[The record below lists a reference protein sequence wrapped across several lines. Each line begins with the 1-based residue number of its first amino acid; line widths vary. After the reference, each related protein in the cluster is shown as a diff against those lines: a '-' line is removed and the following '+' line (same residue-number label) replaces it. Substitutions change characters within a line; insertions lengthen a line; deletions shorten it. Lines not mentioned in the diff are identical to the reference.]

1 MRIASSTVRMNATH
15 KFQSREVTQSRVRAV
30 SLANLNVQI
39 SSKPFAKTNLGKDK
53 SALKDSTGSQAGG
66 SQDSL
71 ENLQNQY
78 LQSQGVN
85 ATSARDAFKSLAEI
99 QKGTI
104 NYLMQLFFGRSN
116 VNAMRNSLANPNLS
130 AFTPSVATTTTTY
143 SYQETE
149 QTTFSTTGTVVTADG
164 REISFG
170 IEASMSRSFA
180 ETYYQQTQSLV
191 PANFCDPLVINLDT
205 NFADVTDQ
213 KFYFDLDMDGH
224 KEAISQLKSGSGFL
238 ALDKNGNGKIDDGSE
253 LFGAATGNGFAELAK
268 YDTDGNGWIDE
279 ADEIFDKLL
288 IWTKD
293 ASGKDV
299 LCGLGKAGVGAIYL
313 GNVGT
318 EFSLNS
324 RHDNTTNAQIRKTGM
339 FLYENGNAGT
349 IQHVDFAT

>member
-1 MRIASSTVRMNATH
+1 MRIASSTVRMRATH
-15 KFQSREVTQSRVRAV
+15 KFQSRELSASRISTV
-30 SLANLNVQI
+30 SLTGLNARAG
-39 SSKPFAKTNLGKDK
+39 SKPFAGTNLGTER
-53 SALKDSTGSQAGG
+53 AANRQPAGN

-71 ENLQNQY
+71 NNLKNRY

-85 ATSARDAFKSLAEI
+85 ATSARDAFQSMMEI
-99 QKGTI
+99 KKGTI
-104 NYLMQLFFGRSN
+104 DYLMQLFFGKSN
-116 VNAMRNSLANPNLS
+116 VDAMGSSLASPNLS
-130 AFTPSVATTTTTY
+130 ALTPSIATKETVY

-149 QTTFSTTGTVVTADG
+149 KTSFSTTGTVVTADG
-164 REISFG
+164 REISFNV
-170 IEASMSRSFA
+170 EASMSRSFQ
-180 ETYYQQTQSLV
+180 ETYYEKTQFMI
-191 PANFCDPLVINLDT
+191 PASFCDPLVINLDT

-224 KEAISQLKSGSGFL
+224 EEAISQLKAGSGFL

-299 LCGLGKAGVGAIYL
+299 LCGLGKAGVGAIFL

-324 RHDNTTNAQIRKTGM
+324 RHDNSANAQVRKTGL
-339 FLYENGNAGT
+339 FLYENGTAGT
-349 IQHVDFAT
+349 VQHVDFAT

>member
-1 MRIASSTVRMNATH
+1 MRIASSTVRMHATH
-15 KFQSREVTQSRVRAV
+15 KFQSRELSASRVKSV
-30 SLANLNVQI
+30 SLTNLNAQI
-39 SSKPFAKTNLGKDK
+39 ASKPFVRTNLAKDRFQGRNP
-53 SALKDSTGSQAGG
+53 SEDSSNNLK
-66 SQDSL
+66 
-71 ENLQNQY
+71 NQY
-78 LQSQGVN
+78 LSSQGTN
-85 ATSARDAFKSLAEI
+85 AVSARDNFQSMMKVHKE
-99 QKGTI
+99 TI
-104 NYLMQLFFGRSN
+104 DYLMQLFFGRGN
-116 VNAMRNSLANPNLS
+116 VDAMRKSFASPDLS
-130 AFTPSVATTTTTY
+130 ALSPSITTTESIY
-143 SYQETE
+143 HYQETE
-149 QTTFSTTGTVVTADG
+149 ETSFSTTGTVVTADG

-170 IEASMSRSFA
+170 VDVSMSRSFM
-180 ETYYQQTQSLV
+180 ETYYEKTQTFV

-224 KEAISQLKSGSGFL
+224 EEAISQLKAGSGFL
-238 ALDKNGNGKIDDGSE
+238 ALDRNGNGRIDDGSE

-299 LCGLGKAGVGAIYL
+299 LCGLGQAGVGAIFL

-324 RHDNTTNAQIRKTGM
+324 RHDNSANARVRKTGM
-339 FLYENGNAGT
+339 FLYENGTAGT
-349 IQHVDFAT
+349 VQHVDFAT